1 MKISTQNNKWEEE
14 SKLKMRKDVMVSK
27 INRMAQEQIDTLLSV
42 EMHWR

>member
-27 INRMAQEQIDTLLSV
+27 INRMAQEQNDTLLSV